1 MGNPIRERIE
11 RFSAAY
17 GKELT
22 VDGMKWH
29 YYRLG
34 QGPAVVWLTGGL
46 RRAAYGFGFMEL
58 LAQKYTLLA
67 PDYPTLQTFAQFDA
81 GLTAILQAEGVARIH
96 LGCQSYGGIL
106 AQPYLALHPGAVDRL
121 VLSSTGPADYGPAWL
136 PVESLVIG
144 LARLL
149 PEKKVKGLLAG
160 GLGKI
165 LSTAPEE
172 KDAWLEAVQE
182 TFDHDLSRADVVS
195 HFAVAADVIK
205 RRIVRPGAFAA
216 WDGRAVALSA
226 ENDPTQGKGDKA
238 RYEKLFGR
246 PVEFISMGD
255 RGHTAALFDPQWY
268 VGMLAQAL
276 A

>member
-1 MGNPIRERIE
+1 MGNPIHEKME

-22 VDGMKWH
+22 VNGVKWH

-34 QGPAVVWLTGGL
+34 RGPAIVWLTGAI

-58 LAQKYTLLA
+58 LAQKHTVIA
-67 PDYPTLQTFAQFDA
+67 PDYPVLQTFAQFDN
-81 GLTAILQAEGVARIH
+81 GLTAILQAEGIERIH

-106 AQPYLALHPGAVDRL
+106 AQPYLALHPEAVDRL
-121 VLSSTGPADYGPAWL
+121 VLSSTGPADYGLAWL
-136 PVESLVIG
+136 PVESLAIG

-149 PEKKVKGLLAG
+149 SEKKVKSMLAG

-165 LSTAPEE
+165 LSTAPQE
-172 KDAWLEAVQE
+172 KDAWMEALQE
-182 TFDHDLSRADVVS
+182 TFDHDLSRADVIS
-195 HFAVAADVIK
+195 HFAVAADLIK
-205 RRIVRPGAFAA
+205 RRLVRPGAFAA
-216 WDGRAVALSA
+216 WSGRAVALSA

-238 RYEKLFGR
+238 RYERLFGR

-255 RGHTAALFDPQWY
+255 KGHTAALLDPQGY
-268 VGMLAQAL
+268 VGMLEQAL